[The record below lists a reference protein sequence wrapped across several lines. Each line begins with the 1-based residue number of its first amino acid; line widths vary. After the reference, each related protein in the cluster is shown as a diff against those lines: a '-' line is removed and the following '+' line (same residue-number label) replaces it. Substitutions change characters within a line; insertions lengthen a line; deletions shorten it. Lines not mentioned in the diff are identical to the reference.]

1 MEIKVTC
8 LFASLNAKLRV
19 IMLQVK
25 DVISIGSLTST

>member
-25 DVISIGSLTST
+25 ETSFQLVL